1 MQAAGRAL
9 GSVYGK
15 EVVFA
20 RTGGTIP
27 VGSTFQRVLG
37 ADVVFVGLGLES
49 DRAHSPNEKFDLVNY
64 YRGVEVSAALLEAF
78 AGSRSGPS

>member
-9 GSVYGK
+9 EKVYGK
-15 EVVFA
+15 ETVFA

-27 VGSTFQRVLG
+27 VASTFQKTLG

-64 YRGVEVSAALLEAF
+64 YRGIEVSAALLEGF
-78 AGSRSGPS
+78 AKEM